1 MVICNAGAKE
11 EVKEAREAE
20 EAKQE
25 SERSRVESG

>member
-11 EVKEAREAE
+11 EVKEAQEAE